1 LVVYYRTEFTLK
13 NTIRFQVIA
22 FAAIRMV
29 VNTLYRMVY
38 PFLAVFSRGMGVDLI
53 VLSRLLATRS
63 LVGMIGPLFA
73 AIADS
78 RGRKLAM
85 VLGLG
90 LFTLGTA
97 LVVFWPTVPIFAAA
111 LMLTMLGKLMFDP
124 PMQAYIG
131 DRVPYA
137 RRGRVLAVTELGWS
151 LAFIIGV
158 PLMGFLIS
166 RWGWMSPFWAL
177 MLLGIICII
186 LLYWMIP
193 KDSFAGEQVPSV
205 FSNIRKVL
213 RFSPAIAGLAI
224 GMFSSAANEVI
235 NLVFGVWMETSFGLQ
250 IAALGATAA
259 VIGFAELSGESLV
272 GLFVDRLGKPRAITF
287 GLLTNCL
294 SALIFPSFGQTLL
307 GAVLGLFLF
316 YLSFEFTLVSTIPMM
331 TEIVPTARATIMAMN
346 ITALSLGRALGA
358 FVAPTLF
365 AWGMGTSAAAA
376 IVLNLLALIS
386 LRWVRYQ
393 GD

>member
-1 LVVYYRTEFTLK
+1 
-13 NTIRFQVIA
+13 
-22 FAAIRMV
+22 MV

-213 RFSPAIAGLAI
+213 CFSPAIAGLAI

-294 SALIFPSFGQTLL
+294 SALIFPSFGQTLP

>member
-1 LVVYYRTEFTLK
+1 LVIEYGTDLTLK
-13 NTIRFQVIA
+13 NTTRFQAIA
-22 FAAIRMV
+22 FAAIRLVINSMH
-29 VNTLYRMVY
+29 RMVY
-38 PFLAVFSRGMGVDLI
+38 PFLTVFSRGLGVDL
-53 VLSRLLATRS
+53 VTLSRLLAIRS
-63 LVGMIGPLFA
+63 LVGMIGPLLA
-73 AIADS
+73 TIADS
-78 RGRKLAM
+78 RGRKLTM
-85 VLGLG
+85 VFGLG
-90 LFTLGTA
+90 VFTLGTS
-97 LVVFWPTVPIFAAA
+97 LVVFWPTLPTFAAA

-151 LAFIIGV
+151 LSFVIGV

-177 MLLGIICII
+177 MLLGIICSI

-193 KDSFAGEQVPSV
+193 KESFAGDQAANI
-205 FSNIRKVL
+205 FSNIQKVL
-213 RFSPAIAGLAI
+213 RFTPAIAGLAI

-250 IAALGATAA
+250 IAALGAAAA
-259 VIGFAELSGESLV
+259 VIGLAELSGESLV
-272 GLFVDRLGKPRAITF
+272 GFFVDRLGKPRAISF
-287 GLLTNCL
+287 GLLINCL
-294 SALIFPSFGQTLL
+294 SALIFPSLGQTLP

-331 TEIVPTARATIMAMN
+331 TEIVPTARATMMAMN

-358 FVAPTLF
+358 FIAPTLF

-376 IVLNLLALIS
+376 IVFNLMALMA

-393 GD
+393 DT